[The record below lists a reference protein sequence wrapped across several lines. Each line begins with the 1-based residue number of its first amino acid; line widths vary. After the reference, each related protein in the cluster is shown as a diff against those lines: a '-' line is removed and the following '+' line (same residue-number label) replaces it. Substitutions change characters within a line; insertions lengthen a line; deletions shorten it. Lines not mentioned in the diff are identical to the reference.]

1 MGREG
6 PAAVIAAGQTRQP
19 SDGVRPVVYR
29 LDFSEY
35 RGGSVEEWLESKGF
49 KLRDA
54 AKNPGEL
61 GLSIVNGALQL
72 EAKTQLRGFIY
83 NDSLHI
89 EQFSTARL
97 EWGVTK
103 FPEGA
108 SYEKHVRNEALM
120 VYFSF
125 GEEKISSGSILLPNL
140 PYFIGLFLCK
150 ADKLNMPYLGA
161 YYHKGGRFVCV
172 GHPQPNETVVSEF
185 DLRVPLQPIM
195 KKATFLLSRA
205 STLVWTRRRRVMEVK
220 PRPSSRKSKF
230 SNRYQQPFFRCPHL
244 PSRSR
249 RLWLCGYGPRP
260 QERPFAAASYVAE
273 RPTLLA
279 VRTSPSR
286 R

>member
-1 MGREG
+1 M
-6 PAAVIAAGQTRQP
+6 
-19 SDGVRPVVYR
+19 VYR

-35 RGGSVEEWLESKGF
+35 RGGSVEEWLKSKGF

-54 AKNPGEL
+54 ARNPGEL
-61 GLSIVNGALQL
+61 ALSIVDGALQL

-185 DLRVPLQPIM
+185 DLRVALQTYYEKSDVPPISGINFGVDTSEAGDGG
-195 KKATFLLSRA
+195 K
-205 STLVWTRRRRVMEVK
+205 
-220 PRPSSRKSKF
+220 
-230 SNRYQQPFFRCPHL
+230 
-244 PSRSR
+244 
-249 RLWLCGYGPRP
+249 
-260 QERPFAAASYVAE
+260 AAAFVKKIE
-273 RPTLLA
+273 ILE
-279 VRTSPSR
+279 
-286 R
+286 